1 MKRTLFIA
9 SVIGL
14 FMATTLNLQAHQR
27 RHFPPRPVRAGFA
40 VAALTH
46 APLAVHRYNH
56 QLGRQ
61 ATREIRNNDRR
72 IWKLEQRIN
81 MLDRYR
87 GNRREIRELE
97 YEIERLQR
105 RNDFLRSRLY

>member
-14 FMATTLNLQAHQR
+14 FMATALDLQAHQR
-27 RHFPPRPVRAGFA
+27 RHFRPRSVRAGIA

-61 ATREIRNNDRR
+61 AAREIRGNEQR
-72 IWKLEQRIN
+72 IWRMEQRIN
-81 MLDRYR
+81 TLDRYR

-97 YEIERLQR
+97 YEIVRLQR
-105 RNDFLRSRLY
+105 RNDFLRRRRY